1 MTENELYTV
10 SNRKWQ
16 KVKPLS
22 SYMEDSVDVIMIK
35 ENPLVSDISMAVI

>member
-10 SNRKWQ
+10 SNRKGQ

-22 SYMEDSVDVIMIK
+22 SYMEDSVDVK
-35 ENPLVSDISMAVI
+35 SLTNAP